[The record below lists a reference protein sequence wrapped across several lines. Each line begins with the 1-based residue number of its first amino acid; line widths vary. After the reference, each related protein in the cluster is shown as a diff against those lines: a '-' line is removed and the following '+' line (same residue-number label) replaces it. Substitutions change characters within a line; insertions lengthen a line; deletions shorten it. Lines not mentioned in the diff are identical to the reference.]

1 MREGRPGWKCRG
13 IATVLAVVLTGASA
27 FAQAPAPNEVGRAP
41 KLDVQPYVAPG
52 NRIRFE
58 FPKKDWQLVPGGILS
73 IVSVTQKSGQAAVV
87 IEHTKLNA
95 ALAPDD
101 ITDLF
106 AQLEAEQIKQ
116 QQPDATDV
124 QSKLVSVRNQRLVIV
139 SYTRRGVAG
148 AERVRVYSV
157 PVGSDLYRLTCS
169 AAVQQFARYEQVFAH
184 VAATFATGTN

>member
-1 MREGRPGWKCRG
+1 MREGHKKRG
-13 IATVLAVVLTGASA
+13 FIVLETIGAVMLTGLSA

-41 KLDVQPYVAPG
+41 KLEVQPFVGPG
-52 NRIRFE
+52 NRIQFE
-58 FPKKDWQLVPGGILS
+58 FPKKDWQLVAGGTVS
-73 IVSVTQKSGQAAVV
+73 IVSVTQKSGQAAIVV
-87 IEHTKLNA
+87 EHSKLNT

-116 QQPDATDV
+116 QQPDAADL
-124 QSKLVSVRNQRLVIV
+124 QSKLVAVGNRRLVIV
-139 SYTRRGVAG
+139 GYTRRGVTG

-169 AAVQQFARYEQVFAH
+169 AAPQQFARYEQVFAH

>member
-1 MREGRPGWKCRG
+1 MRAGHKSRG
-13 IATVLAVVLTGASA
+13 FIVLEAIGAVMLTGLSA

-41 KLDVQPYVAPG
+41 KLDVQAFIGPG

-58 FPKKDWQLVPGGILS
+58 FPKKDWQLVPGGTVS
-73 IVSVTQKSGQAAVV
+73 IVSVTQKSGQAAIVV
-87 IEHTKLNA
+87 EHSKLNT

-106 AQLEAEQIKQ
+106 AQLEADEIKQ
-116 QQPDATDV
+116 QQPDAADL
-124 QSKLVSVRNQRLVIV
+124 QSKLVAVGNRRLVIV
-139 SYTRRGVAG
+139 GYTRRGVTG
-148 AERVRVYSV
+148 TERVRVYSV

-169 AAVQQFARYEQVFAH
+169 AAPQQFARYEQVFAH

>member
-1 MREGRPGWKCRG
+1 MRELSSSRMYRRLSTLLALLLA
-13 IATVLAVVLTGASA
+13 ATSV
-27 FAQAPAPNEVGRAP
+27 FAQPPAPNEVGRAP
-41 KLDVQPYVAPG
+41 KLDVQKFVGPG

-58 FPKKDWQLVPGGILS
+58 FPKKDWQLVAGGTVS

-87 IEHTKLNA
+87 VEHTKLNT

-116 QQPDATDV
+116 QQPDASDV
-124 QSKLVSVRNQRLVIV
+124 QSKLVSVDNRRFVIV
-139 SYTRRGVAG
+139 GYTRRGVTG

-169 AAVQQFARYEQVFAH
+169 AAAPQFARYEQVFAH

>member
-1 MREGRPGWKCRG
+1 MRERRP
-13 IATVLAVVLTGASA
+13 VLQFLRLSLFLAAALAGTSV
-27 FAQAPAPNEVGRAP
+27 FAQPPAPNEVGRAP
-41 KLDVQPYVAPG
+41 KLDVQPFVAPG

-58 FPKKDWQLVPGGILS
+58 FPKKDWQLVAGGTVS

-87 IEHTKLNA
+87 VEHTKLNA

-106 AQLEAEQIKQ
+106 AQLEAEQIKL
-116 QQPDATDV
+116 QQPDAGDV
-124 QSKLVSVRNQRLVIV
+124 QSKLVSVDNRRFVIV
-139 SYTRRGVAG
+139 GYTRRGVAG

-169 AAVQQFARYEQVFAH
+169 AAAPQFARYEQVFAH
-184 VAATFATGTN
+184 VAATFATGTK